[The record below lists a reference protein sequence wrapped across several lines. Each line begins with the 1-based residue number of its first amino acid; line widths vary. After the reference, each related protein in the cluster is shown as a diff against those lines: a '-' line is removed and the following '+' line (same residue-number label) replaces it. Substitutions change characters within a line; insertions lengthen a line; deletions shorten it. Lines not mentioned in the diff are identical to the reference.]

1 VSVASPVPWSH
12 LIATRRNFWPF
23 DLWLEE
29 ISSSLP
35 SLSANSQAIK
45 QYQKANRGGDRVTSN
60 VTETLDHGPH
70 SSASYLISSI
80 LQRATKLQCCNLQGS
95 WDNFDLLLRQI
106 QLQTIGYMP
115 WPAGLA
121 VNEWMAGWLDGWLPG
136 WLAAWM
142 NEWMVHAPL
151 PRLIHISRPKT
162 TDFRLEAS
170 DLRAKVFSPL
180 SLSLRSIGSDANRDL
195 LSRLTMDCI
204 ELKQIEK
211 PYIYIHHYIYIY
223 IYPYPSCRIIE
234 LFFFFLFCFFF
245 FFGLVFVFSFVF
257 VF

>member
-1 VSVASPVPWSH
+1 MSVASPVPWSH

-121 VNEWMAGWLDGWLPG
+121 VNEWMAGWLAGWLHE
-136 WLAAWM
+136 WM
-142 NEWMVHAPL
+142 NEWSTLHSRDSSIFPD
-151 PRLIHISRPKT
+151 PRLQT
-162 TDFRLEAS
+162 S
-170 DLRAKVFSPL
+170 DLRLQTSGPKFSHL
-180 SLSLRSIGSDANRDL
+180 CLCLCDRSEAMPIAICYHG
-195 LSRLTMDCI
+195 
-204 ELKQIEK
+204 
-211 PYIYIHHYIYIY
+211 
-223 IYPYPSCRIIE
+223 
-234 LFFFFLFCFFF
+234 
-245 FFGLVFVFSFVF
+245 
-257 VF
+257 